1 MAETELENAFSTLAA
16 AFTYTETEIK
26 EEVEVIKQE
35 IVALKDRILEL
46 KNDQESL
53 AKDKQ
58 AISEMYARY
67 DKEA

>member
-26 EEVEVIKQE
+26 EEVEVIKQQ

-46 KNDQESL
+46 KNDQEAI

-58 AISEMYARY
+58 AISEMYERY

>member
-16 AFTYTETEIK
+16 AFTYTENEIK
-26 EEVEVIKQE
+26 EEVEVIKQQ
-35 IVALKDRILEL
+35 IVALKDRIHEL

-53 AKDKQ
+53 ARDKQ
-58 AISEMYARY
+58 AISEMVNRY

>member
-16 AFTYTETEIK
+16 AFTYTENEIK
-26 EEVEVIKQE
+26 EEVEVIKQQ

-46 KNDQESL
+46 QHDKESL
-53 AKDKQ
+53 AKDRQ
-58 AISEMYARY
+58 AIGEMHARY

>member
-16 AFTYTETEIK
+16 AFTYTENEIK
-26 EEVEVIKQE
+26 EEVEVIKQQ

-46 KNDQESL
+46 NNDKESL

-58 AISEMYARY
+58 AISEMHSRY
-67 DKEA
+67 DKE

>member
-16 AFTYTETEIK
+16 AFTYTENEIK
-26 EEVEVIKQE
+26 EEVEVIKQQ

-46 KNDQESL
+46 QHDKESL

-58 AISEMYARY
+58 AIGEMHARY